1 MPLPYLCNIKSNEMY
16 NLKNKIIMKALVV
29 SVVFALTS
37 VVNAVSGNNVKDF
50 AYNSEKQEN
59 GVETQTV
66 YKIKEGKYLER
77 HLQYNYTH
85 DEKGRV
91 SAKEILKWNQDNS
104 RFEKQYCLNFSY
116 TDNEVGVEYVAW
128 NSKTNAYADV
138 KAKAVYQINA
148 MGTSYQS
155 YKWNKKDNSWNL
167 TAEHST
173 QAEEIMLFAENNPS
187 IIFFLQYIPHP

>member
-1 MPLPYLCNIKSNEMY
+1 
-16 NLKNKIIMKALVV
+16 MKALVV

-50 AYNSEKQEN
+50 AYNTEMNEGLVKTETVFKVEN
-59 GVETQTV
+59 R
-66 YKIKEGKYLER
+66 KYLHN
-77 HLQYNYTH
+77 HLQWN
-85 DEKGRV
+85 
-91 SAKEILKWNQDNS
+91 KENQ

-116 TDNEVGVEYVAW
+116 DGTDINVEYVAW

>member
-1 MPLPYLCNIKSNEMY
+1 
-16 NLKNKIIMKALVV
+16 MKALVL

-66 YKIKEGKYLER
+66 YKVKEGKYLER

-91 SAKEILKWNQDNS
+91 SAKEILKWNRDNS

-116 TDNEVGVEYVAW
+116 TDNEVNVEYVAW
-128 NSKTNAYADV
+128 NNKIGDYTDV

>member
-1 MPLPYLCNIKSNEMY
+1 
-16 NLKNKIIMKALVV
+16 MKALVL
-29 SVVFALTS
+29 SVVFALTT

-66 YKIKEGKYLER
+66 YKVKEGKYLER

-116 TDNEVGVEYVAW
+116 TDNEVNVDGMNYMAYSW
-128 NSKTNAYADV
+128 NEKE
-138 KAKAVYQINA
+138 
-148 MGTSYQS
+148 
-155 YKWNKKDNSWNL
+155 NSWNL
-167 TAEHST
+167 VTEHNATHWSSVLL
-173 QAEEIMLFAENNPS
+173 ANK
-187 IIFFLQYIPHP
+187 

>member
-16 NLKNKIIMKALVV
+16 NLKNKTIMKALVL
-29 SVVFALTS
+29 SVVFALTA

>member
-1 MPLPYLCNIKSNEMY
+1 
-16 NLKNKIIMKALVV
+16 MKALVV

-37 VVNAVSGNNVKDF
+37 VVNAASGNNVENF

-59 GVETQTV
+59 GVETKMV
-66 YKIKEGKYLER
+66 YKVKEGKYLEH
-77 HLQYNYTH
+77 HLQYNYSY

-91 SAKEILKWNQDNS
+91 SAKEVLKWNQSNS
-104 RFEKQYCLNFSY
+104 RFEKQYCLNFNY

-128 NSKTNAYADV
+128 NSKDGDYTNV
-138 KAKAVYQINA
+138 KAKAVYQVNEK
-148 MGTSYQS
+148 GTSYQS

>member
-1 MPLPYLCNIKSNEMY
+1 
-16 NLKNKIIMKALVV
+16 MKVLVL

-37 VVNAVSGNNVKDF
+37 VVNAVSGNSVKDF
-50 AYNSEKQEN
+50 AYNSKKQES

-66 YKIKEGKYLER
+66 YKVKEGKYLER

-116 TDNEVGVEYVAW
+116 TDNEVNVEYVAW
-128 NSKTNAYADV
+128 NSKAGDHKCN
-138 KAKAVYQINA
+138 
-148 MGTSYQS
+148 
-155 YKWNKKDNSWNL
+155 
-167 TAEHST
+167 
-173 QAEEIMLFAENNPS
+173 F
-187 IIFFLQYIPHP
+187 

>member
-16 NLKNKIIMKALVV
+16 NLKNKIIMKALVL

-50 AYNSEKQEN
+50 AYNSEKQES

-66 YKIKEGKYLER
+66 YKVKEGKYLER

-91 SAKEILKWNQDNS
+91 STKEILKWNQDNS
-104 RFEKQYCLNFSY
+104 RFEKLYCLNFSY
-116 TDNEVGVEYVAW
+116 TDNEVNVEYVAW
-128 NSKTNAYADV
+128 DSKAGDYTNV
-138 KAKAVYQINA
+138 KAKAVYQMNENGMNYMA
-148 MGTSYQS
+148 YN
-155 YKWNKKDNSWNL
+155 WNEKDNSWNL
-167 TAEHST
+167 VTEHNATNWNS
-173 QAEEIMLFAENNPS
+173 ALLANR
-187 IIFFLQYIPHP
+187 

>member
-1 MPLPYLCNIKSNEMY
+1 
-16 NLKNKIIMKALVV
+16 MKTLVV

-37 VVNAVSGNNVKDF
+37 VVNAVSNNNLEGF
-50 AYNSEKQEN
+50 AYNTEMNEGRVKTETVFKVEN
-59 GVETQTV
+59 R
-66 YKIKEGKYLER
+66 KYLHN
-77 HLQYNYTH
+77 HLQYNYSYNA
-85 DEKGRV
+85 EGRI
-91 SAKEILKWNQDNS
+91 SAKEVLKWSKENQ

-116 TDNEVGVEYVAW
+116 DGTDINVEYVAW
-128 NSKTNAYADV
+128 NSKMNAYADV
-138 KAKAVYQINA
+138 KAKTVYQINA
-148 MGTSYQS
+148 MGANYQS